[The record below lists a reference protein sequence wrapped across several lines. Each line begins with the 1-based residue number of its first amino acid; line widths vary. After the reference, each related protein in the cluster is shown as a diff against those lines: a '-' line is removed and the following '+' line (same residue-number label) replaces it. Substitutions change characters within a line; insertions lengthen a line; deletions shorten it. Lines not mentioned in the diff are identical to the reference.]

1 MLLSV
6 YWGHIKEVTTNKNM
20 YTTPILSFIIVQGS
34 GYKNSDVELKES
46 RIQYIPDKKDDVIDA
61 ASLQPSVH
69 QVIWWQGEETPSK
82 FNFMTR
88 REGERDLT

>member
-1 MLLSV
+1 
-6 YWGHIKEVTTNKNM
+6 M

-69 QVIWWQGEETPSK
+69 QVI
-82 FNFMTR
+82 
-88 REGERDLT
+88 